1 VIVVWR
7 FGRASDEEALKMVVA
22 YLSINEPERRR
33 EIFDLAEKYAQ
44 ETKAPPISQDNFENK

>member
-22 YLSINEPERRR
+22 YLGINEPERRR

-44 ETKAPPISQDNFENK
+44 HTKAPPIAQDNFENK